1 VVELAEKLHMANGQR
16 PKPYLA
22 ELKAVY
28 LVLMSFAENL
38 AGHTVYTKTY
48 RLIEKWK

>member
-1 VVELAEKLHMANGQR
+1 
-16 PKPYLA
+16 
-22 ELKAVY
+22 VY

-48 RLIEKWK
+48 RLIEKWKWYTPMYDYVRAYVLRKYMQ